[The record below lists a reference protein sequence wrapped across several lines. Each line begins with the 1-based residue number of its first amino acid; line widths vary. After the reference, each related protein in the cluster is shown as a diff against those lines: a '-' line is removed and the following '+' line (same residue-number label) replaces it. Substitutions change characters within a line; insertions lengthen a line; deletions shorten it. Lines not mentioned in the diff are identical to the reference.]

1 MPPRSLPT
9 RLSPPAPCRKA
20 LTRYQISNKA
30 AKQCSLHSAKW
41 CVSSAHTRSLLQKGN
56 LSHTFVAYRSVTRF
70 TLRSSA
76 TADRGGHWLCPSAVC
91 ADVGGRAR

>member
-1 MPPRSLPT
+1 MLFRHMFYCKHVERQLCSVW
-9 RLSPPAPCRKA
+9 
-20 LTRYQISNKA
+20 ISNKA